1 MPKNHKGSKATGRVA
16 GYLEDKVCLAQGRT
30 YVTNTGI
37 AQYEEIP
44 VTPQLLGDRA
54 VAIADLYGLWRPK
67 SLRFRATPLTTGALV
82 CVGHRYPNSYAS
94 GVTTMEEFVDLP
106 ACKFGNGLFGSPLP
120 DLLLEEPYWRANA
133 MPQWYTTSTLPTDPE
148 LEKAGAFVYGN
159 ATSTFATH
167 NFLGVIEW
175 ELEFKCM
182 LDPTVSLSR
191 LQQRLN
197 AAANPEIKVEEGYIK
212 CANTCPDKNP
222 DKGSPPTDLV
232 VSLNGAAVTS
242 DVIKMNAAVQKGFGL
257 AASRG
262 GHAGL
267 WRKS

>member
-37 AQYEEIP
+37 AQYEVVP

-67 SLRFRATPLTTGALV
+67 SIRFKAVPLSTSALV
-82 CVGHRYPNSYAS
+82 CVGHFFPNSYAA
-94 GVTTMEEFVDLP
+94 GVSTMEEFVDLP
-106 ACKFGNGLFGSPLP
+106 ACKYGNGLFGSPLP
-120 DLLLEEPYWRANA
+120 DLLLEEPYWRTNA
-133 MPQWYTTSTLPTDPE
+133 MPQWYTTSLLPTDPE
-148 LEKAGAFVYGN
+148 LEKAGVLVYGN

-175 ELEFKCM
+175 EVEFKSM
-182 LDPTVSLSR
+182 LDPTVSLGR

-197 AAANPEIKVEEGYIK
+197 ATAGPEIKVEEGYIK
-212 CANTCPDKNP
+212 CANTCSDKNP
-222 DKGSPPTDLV
+222 DKVSPPNDLV
-232 VSLNGAAVTS
+232 VSPNGVSASPTVTS
-242 DVIKMNAAVQKGFGL
+242 ADAFMQKNVGL
-257 AASRG
+257 ACLRAN
-262 GHAGL
+262 HAAF